1 MAMVCITR
9 GSGGIEGE
17 RAAVEQRKPNQYG
30 GHMEGFHLVDILE
43 ASFIGWGWLGRPIK
57 EALEI
62 ATFHT
67 LMLRHTVHEIIQG
80 VIELLL
86 MYHLETHKM
95 HMEGVVVGCEVDD
108 APHLGASQAGCLC
121 HRICKP
127 PEIDQ
132 EMCGFIFRG
141 CEL

>member
-1 MAMVCITR
+1 MVCITR
-9 GSGGIEGE
+9 RSGGIEGE
-17 RAAVEQRKPNQYG
+17 RAAVGQREPNEYG

-43 ASFIGWGWLGRPIK
+43 ASFIGCRGLGGAIK

-67 LMLRHTVHEIIQG
+67 LMLRHTVQEIIQG

-86 MYHLETHKM
+86 MYDLETHKM
-95 HMEGVVVGCEVDD
+95 HMEGVVIGCEVDD
-108 APHLGASQAGCLC
+108 APHLGASQARCLC

-132 EMCGFIFRG
+132 EMRF
-141 CEL
+141 EL